1 MKKVILST
9 TLIILLIATNFILR
23 YIHIQNIENNIEL
36 ISTRL
41 SEDGLKFSYKDI
53 IYKGMFFWD
62 IKGEILNPTFK
73 QEKFGLSEKSNLDY
87 VKFTSLLI
95 NKKLS
100 VILANTIYTKIK
112 DSNDVYNYTSTFDTN
127 PALHIQFKNYFLLFN
142 NKKPVSSKLMD
153 FFIKNMESIQYDSTG
168 HKAKKISK
176 DNSEELIY
184 SIDKTNIKLLNLS
197 TNNFDNIEL
206 DLNVDKNRYYSNN
219 DENDFYNY
227 LSEVGNSSI
236 NLNSN
241 ISFNFKDDSE
251 IELNKD
257 IVLKNIQP
265 VYKLN
270 VKELQFLTDVF
281 NLHLK
286 GDAIVNK
293 IQLLPY
299 FDVDLKIGNLSEL
312 VDFYLKFYNK
322 IIVNSA
328 VMKML
333 SLKEVKTEER
343 YAMLKTFEKI
353 AIPSDKKEY
362 ELKIVNL
369 ADEKIKINNHLMDN
383 IIGIYNSYLADYDKK
398 KNENLVPQN

>member
-9 TLIILLIATNFILR
+9 ALVIILIATNFILR

-36 ISTRL
+36 ISTKL
-41 SEDGLKFSYKDI
+41 SEDGLKFSYKKI
-53 IYKGMFFWD
+53 TYEGMFFWD

-73 QEKFGLSEKSNLDY
+73 QEKFGLSEKSDLDY
-87 VKFTSLLI
+87 IKFASLLI

-100 VILANTIYTKIK
+100 VILANKINTKIK
-112 DSNDVYNYTSTFDTN
+112 NSNDEYDYTSSFDTN
-127 PALHIQFKNYFLLFN
+127 PVLHIQFKNYFLLFD
-142 NKKPVSSKLMD
+142 NKKPAGSKLID

-184 SIDKTNIKLLNLS
+184 SIAKTNIKLLNLS
-197 TNNFDNIEL
+197 TNDFDNIEFC
-206 DLNVDKNRYYSNN
+206 LNVNKNRYYNN
-219 DENDFYNY
+219 NNEDDFYNY
-227 LSEVGNSSI
+227 LSEVGDSGI

-265 VYKLN
+265 IYKLN
-270 VKELQFLTDVF
+270 IKELQFLSDMF
-281 NLHLK
+281 NLYLK

-293 IQLLPY
+293 IQILPY
-299 FDVDLKIGNLSEL
+299 FDVDLKIENLSEL

-333 SLKEVKTEER
+333 SLKEIKNEER
-343 YAMLKTFEKI
+343 DAMLKTFEKI
-353 AIPSDKKEY
+353 SIPSDKKEY
-362 ELKIVNL
+362 KLKIVSL
-369 ADEKIKINNHLMDN
+369 ADKKVQINNYLMDN
-383 IIGIYNSYLADYDKK
+383 VIDIYNSYLADYDKK
-398 KNENLVPQN
+398 KDGNLISQN